1 MTRIVVS
8 ILVTASYAILPVR
21 AVGLFE
27 QFDSP
32 GKPKERHGIH
42 WPYRDGV
49 V

>member
-1 MTRIVVS
+1 MLLVS
-8 ILVTASYAILPVR
+8 ILLTASYAVLPVG
-21 AVGLFE
+21 AVELSE

-42 WPYRDGV
+42 WHYRDGV